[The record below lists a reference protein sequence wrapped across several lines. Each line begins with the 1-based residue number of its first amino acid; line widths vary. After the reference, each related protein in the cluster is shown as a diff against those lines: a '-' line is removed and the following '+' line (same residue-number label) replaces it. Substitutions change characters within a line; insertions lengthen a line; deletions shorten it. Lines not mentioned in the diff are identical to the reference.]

1 MVFHEHIGHNFG
13 IVNLEDWH
21 NIQMDLNKCFQLEEL
36 ELLLLWLLE
45 EEVVELQLWLGYKF
59 HKFEG
64 IF

>member
-21 NIQMDLNKCFQLEEL
+21 NIQIHLNKCFQLGEMEL
-36 ELLLLWLLE
+36 PLLWLLE
-45 EEVVELQLWLGYKF
+45 EVELQLWLVYKF